1 MKRRIALVGWFG
13 SDNLGDELILRS
25 LVGSLR
31 DRGVEPF
38 AVTIDAERTERDHGI
53 EAVVHRGPH
62 QSLALRRALRDAD
75 GLAVAG
81 GVIQSETS
89 PWNIPFHTS
98 RLRAVGADCSMTA
111 VGMGVGHVRG
121 PLGRGLSRRA
131 LRRFG
136 HLVVRDAASAERL
149 HSLGQHNAV
158 VGADPA
164 IALDPEPVEPDDTM
178 CVILRPATRRG
189 VRTAASDVKQAL
201 RHSATL
207 DRPAEAIDDAA
218 AATGLTPRFV
228 AFQASRDGPLH
239 EALASRLT
247 APAETVAP
255 TLHNILTETGH
266 SRVVVTMRYHGA
278 VAALLHSRP
287 AVLLNSSPKLA
298 SLASEGQGWAQL
310 LDLDQL
316 QEGRLGTAVTDALA
330 SDNRAPD
337 ALAALRTRLAANDAA
352 LDELAANR
360 N

>member
-1 MKRRIALVGWFG
+1 MA
-13 SDNLGDELILRS
+13 
-25 LVGSLR
+25 
-31 DRGVEPF
+31 
-38 AVTIDAERTERDHGI
+38 
-53 EAVVHRGPH
+53 
-62 QSLALRRALRDAD
+62 
-75 GLAVAG
+75 
-81 GVIQSETS
+81 
-89 PWNIPFHTS
+89 
-98 RLRAVGADCSMTA
+98 A

-121 PLGRGLSRRA
+121 PLGRGLSQRA

-136 HLVVRDAASAERL
+136 HLVVPTPPRL
-149 HSLGQHNAV
+149 SGCTA
-158 VGADPA
+158 GGCTTPSRADPV
-164 IALDPEPVEPDDTM
+164 IALEPEPVEPDDTM

-189 VRTAASDVKQAL
+189 VRTAAGDTKRAL

-207 DRPAEAIDDAA
+207 DRLAQAIDEAA

-255 TLHNILTETGH
+255 TLHNILTETGR

-287 AVLLNSSPKLA
+287 AVLLNCSPKLA
-298 SLASEGQGWAQL
+298 SLASEGGRWARL

-316 QEGRLGTAVTDALA
+316 EERRLGAAVSHALA

-337 ALAALRTRLAANDAA
+337 ALAALRTRLAANDADVRA
-352 LDELAANR
+352 PHTRSGAAPAV
-360 N
+360 